1 MLFEKQMT
9 QHIIASKRMNKLII
23 SSKRMNEA
31 IQIYYC
37 FKENK

>member
-37 FKENK
+37 FKDNK